1 MTTMQIDWPE
11 WQGGMNPNYRIG
23 NEILRAIVPT
33 QASWTKFLVPVS
45 QTAESSGVVDG
56 DQELL
61 DQQAQV
67 RAALANAL
75 PRRVIT
81 LGGDC
86 AVSAVPFDYL
96 HGQYPD
102 DFGVIWLDAHPDIS
116 TVNDSHHFHE
126 MVVSNLLKVSHSV
139 FDQDVEQPL
148 QPNQVFF
155 AGLVETDLRPM
166 DRLVKDLNMAFATPK
181 QLENGSPI
189 KTWLVQNGIKHV
201 AVHWDL
207 DVLDPDDFKSI
218 LPAQPHLDR
227 SQFGAA
233 IGTMTLENVIKL
245 LSDLGT
251 DADLVGLTIA
261 EHMPWDAIRLR
272 QGLGKLPIFKG

>member
-1 MTTMQIDWPE
+1 M
-11 WQGGMNPNYRIG
+11 
-23 NEILRAIVPT
+23 PT
-33 QASWTKFLVPVS
+33 QDSWTKFLVPIS
-45 QTAESSGVVDG
+45 QTAESTGMVDG
-56 DQELL
+56 DQALL
-61 DQQAQV
+61 DQHTQV
-67 RAALANAL
+67 RAALANVQ
-75 PRRVIT
+75 PNRVIT

-96 HGQYPD
+96 HGRYPD

-116 TVNDSHHFHE
+116 TVKDSHHFHE
-126 MVVSNLLKVSHSV
+126 MVVSNLLKVSGSG
-139 FDQDVEQPL
+139 FDQDIEHPL

-155 AGLVETDLRPM
+155 AGLIEADLRPM
-166 DRLVKDLNMAFATPK
+166 DRLVKDLGIAVATPE

-189 KTWLVQNGIKHV
+189 KSWMAQNGIKHV

-218 LPAQPHLDR
+218 LPAEPYLDR

-233 IGTMTLENVIKL
+233 IGSMTLDQVIKL
-245 LSDLGT
+245 LTDVGT

-272 QGLGKLPIFKG
+272 KGLSKLKIFSE

>member
-1 MTTMQIDWPE
+1 MQIDWPE

-33 QASWTKFLVPVS
+33 QDSWNKFLVPVS
-45 QTAESSGVVDG
+45 QTAKSTGTVDG
-56 DQELL
+56 DQDLL
-61 DQQAQV
+61 DQQTQV
-67 RAALANAL
+67 RSALAKSL
-75 PRRVIT
+75 PNRVIT

-96 HGQYPD
+96 HSQYPD

-126 MVVSNLLKVSHSV
+126 MVVSNLLKVSHSE
-139 FDQDVEQPL
+139 FDQDVENPL
-148 QPNQVFF
+148 KSNQVFF
-155 AGLVETDLRPM
+155 AGLIAADLRPM
-166 DRLVKDLNMAFATPK
+166 DRLVKDLGMAFATPE

-189 KTWLVQNGIKHV
+189 KTWMAQNGIKHV

-207 DVLDPDDFKSI
+207 DVLDPDDFRSI
-218 LPAQPHLDR
+218 LPAQPYLDR
-227 SQFGAA
+227 SKFGAA

-245 LSDLGT
+245 IADLGT

-272 QGLGKLPIFKG
+272 QGLNRLAIFNA